1 MAATFDDGEKN
12 GGVLAV
18 SGGGV
23 DIQRSISNTIAHVD
37 GAVSVPPTDAEKN
50 QATAKHDIN
59 NKIIDEERQVD
70 DRSDATAVDDQED
83 DGSGGAAPD
92 GGLQA
97 WMVVLGA
104 WCASFCSYG
113 WINSVGI
120 FQQYYEE
127 GPLHN
132 YSASQISWIPAL
144 QIFFMSFMGPL
155 VGVLFDK
162 YGPVLLLI
170 VGSFMHVFGL
180 MMASI
185 STKYYQFLLSQG
197 VAAPG
202 PASTRIHSF
211 HPSSGSSL

>member
-113 WINSVGI
+113 WINSMST
-120 FQQYYEE
+120 
-127 GPLHN
+127 LT
-132 YSASQISWIPAL
+132 
-144 QIFFMSFMGPL
+144 FFSP
-155 VGVLFDK
+155 
-162 YGPVLLLI
+162 LLLALRSMSNTVARCRYLPAI
-170 VGSFMHVFGL
+170 LRRRTVAQLLGQSNLMDPRTANLLHVL
-180 MMASI
+180 H
-185 STKYYQFLLSQG
+185 
-197 VAAPG
+197 G
-202 PASTRIHSF
+202 PPRRR
-211 HPSSGSSL
+211 PV